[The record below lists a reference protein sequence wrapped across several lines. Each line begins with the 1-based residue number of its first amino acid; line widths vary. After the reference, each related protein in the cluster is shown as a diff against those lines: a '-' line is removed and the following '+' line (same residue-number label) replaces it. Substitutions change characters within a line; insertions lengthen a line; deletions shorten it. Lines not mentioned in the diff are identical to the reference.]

1 MNLIQVDVIRTQTF
15 QRCVHG
21 LHDVISRQTAVIRSR
36 SHRTIYLGANH
47 HLVAPAEIVE
57 SAAEN
62 FFAGT
67 IGIDIRSVEKIDAA
81 FQGRFDDAA
90 AEALVDRPSLPLV
103 SSEGH
108 CAQTNF
114 RNFET
119 GPPKLYVSD

>member
-57 SAAEN
+57 SAAED

-67 IGIDIRSVEKIDAA
+67 IGIDIRSVEKIDATGSRLEVWL
-81 FQGRFDDAA
+81 Q
-90 AEALVDRPSLPLV
+90 ALTRLLRVR
-103 SSEGH
+103 G
-108 CAQTNF
+108 
-114 RNFET
+114 
-119 GPPKLYVSD
+119 